1 MKIVGINSSPRHNS
15 NSRLAL
21 EKALETAKDRG
32 ATVELFDLNSMNIIT
47 CQADEYCISHNGNCS
62 IDDDMQ
68 DIYKAIKESY
78 GIILAT
84 PIYMGNIS
92 SNAKIFIDRL
102 YAVMN
107 SPDTFGIQG
116 KKFSV
121 IASQAAIDPPM
132 YEYIKHNLETS
143 VDIFRGIGFDVED
156 VELLIGNT
164 KQGSILE
171 KDNQINKAIMVG
183 NKIVR

>member
-1 MKIVGINSSPRHNS
+1 LKIIGINTSPRIDS
-15 NSRLAL
+15 NSKIAL
-21 EKALETAKDRG
+21 LKALETAESKG
-32 ATVELFDLNSMNIIT
+32 ASTQFFDLNTLNIQT
-47 CQADEYCISHNGNCS
+47 CQAEDYCIQHDGKCVLS
-62 IDDDMQ
+62 DDMQ
-68 DIYKAIKESY
+68 DIYEAIRESY

-84 PIYMGNIS
+84 PIYMGNVS

-107 SPDTFGIQG
+107 SADSYNVVG

-121 IASQAAIDPPM
+121 IASQAAVDPPM
-132 YEYIKHNLETS
+132 YEYIKHNLETT

-156 VELLIGNT
+156 VVLLIGNS
-164 KQGSILE
+164 KE
-171 KDNQINKAIMVG
+171 AAINSKSSQLDKAIMVG

>member
-1 MKIVGINSSPRHNS
+1 MKIIGINTSPRKES
-15 NSRLAL
+15 NSRIAL
-21 EKALETAKDRG
+21 EKALETARNKG
-32 ATVELFDLNSMNIIT
+32 ASVKIYDLNNMNIRT
-47 CQADEYCISHNGNCS
+47 CQADEYCVEHEGTCVLN
-62 IDDDMQ
+62 DDMPE
-68 DIYKAIKESY
+68 IYKDIRDAY

-92 SNAKIFIDRL
+92 SLAKIFIDRL

-107 SPDTFGIQG
+107 NTDNYNVVG

-121 IASQAAIDPPM
+121 IASQAAIDPAM
-132 YEYIKHNLETS
+132 YEYIKHNLEVS

-156 VELLIGNT
+156 VELLIGNSKEGIIKT
-164 KQGSILE
+164 KNDQM
-171 KDNQINKAIMVG
+171 DKAVMVG